1 MRTVKGMGWRMRKG
15 ERGKDD
21 GGRKEKIKSRG
32 LGGINMNRIQE

>member
-21 GGRKEKIKSRG
+21 GEGRIARKRLKVKG
-32 LGGINMNRIQE
+32 WVV